1 MAALTDRQILCCVVV
16 EMYFFILFG
25 ACVLLFFL
33 SYHGLVSL
41 YNDFKKNYPVHAW
54 FLSNPRLFISLVTT
68 NANTSRAKKG
78 EKKDQKQKQINAG
91 SFQIDEDSCF
101 EYKNS
106 IIVPY
111 VFKEKPYIFLTNES
125 ETSVALQKYLE
136 EKNGLVYSID
146 HIQEMD
152 ISKVFGPYGTPPP
165 DDLFFDYLD
174 YLKISG
180 CRMTVKRIGNDD
192 LVYDTV
198 MREQINE

>member
-1 MAALTDRQILCCVVV
+1 
-16 EMYFFILFG
+16 MYFFILFG
-25 ACVLLFFL
+25 ACVLLFL

-41 YNDFKKNYPVHAW
+41 YKDFKKNYPVHAW

-68 NANTSRAKKG
+68 SSAKKA
-78 EKKDQKQKQINAG
+78 EKDPKDQKQINAG

-106 IIVPY
+106 IKVVPY
-111 VFKEKPYIFLTNES
+111 TFKEKPYVFLRSNNNNNNNDDES
-125 ETSVALQKYLE
+125 VEEALQQYLQ

-174 YLKISG
+174 YLQISSG
-180 CRMTVKRIGNDD
+180 CRITVKRIGNDD
-192 LVYDTV
+192 LIYDTV

>member
-1 MAALTDRQILCCVVV
+1 
-16 EMYFFILFG
+16 MYFFILFG
-25 ACVLLFFL
+25 ACVLLFL

-41 YNDFKKNYPVHAW
+41 YKDFKKNYPVHAW

-68 NANTSRAKKG
+68 NSAKKS
-78 EKKDQKQKQINAG
+78 EKDPKDQKQINAG

-101 EYKNS
+101 EYKS
-106 IIVPY
+106 IKVVPY
-111 VFKEKPYIFLTNES
+111 AFKEKPYVFLRSKDES
-125 ETSVALQKYLE
+125 ETNVAEALQQYLE

-165 DDLFFDYLD
+165 DDLFFDYMD

-180 CRMTVKRIGNDD
+180 RITVKRIGNDD